1 MNDYEF
7 IREYNVF
14 YLGNAIK
21 KGIDILEMLYYSI
34 INETRKFNDNKFN
47 YLSKYEQIIKDKFN
61 EYRSSIFNQNSIK
74 I

>member
-14 YLGNAIK
+14 YLDNAIK